1 MNKLIK
7 IEADLHVHSIFSG
20 HAYSTIDELAEE
32 AKNKGL
38 KLIALTDHGPA
49 LPGGT
54 HFNYFNNLKVLP
66 DKIKGVKVLKGIEAN
81 ILNDGSLDLEKRY
94 FRHLDFVAC
103 GIHMNTGYTNT
114 TAKEH
119 TKATINAIKNP
130 LVEMITHPIN
140 LSNMVDIN
148 EIIEA
153 AKEYDVILEINASSH
168 KENKQGRG
176 DKKLTRKLVKLA
188 VDNGNYLALNS
199 DAHYRDMVGDLS
211 NLDPIINDGIITN
224 DDIINSSLDKVIKFL
239 DSKPLTPNQK

>member
-1 MNKLIK
+1 LIK

-38 KLIALTDHGPA
+38 KLLALTDHGPA

-66 DKIKGVKVLKGIEAN
+66 EKIKGVKILKGIEAN
-81 ILNDGSLDLEKRY
+81 ILNDGSLDLAERY
-94 FRHLDFVAC
+94 FEYLDFVAC

-114 TAKEH
+114 TVKEH
-119 TKATINAIKNP
+119 TEATINAIKNP
-130 LVEMITHPIN
+130 LVDMVTHPVN
-140 LSNMVDIN
+140 LSNMVN
-148 EIIEA
+148 LEEVVKA

-168 KENKQGRG
+168 KGNMKGRG
-176 DKKLTRKLVKLA
+176 DPELTKELVKLA
-188 VDNGNYLALNS
+188 VENNNLLALNS

-211 NLDPIINDGIITN
+211 NLDPIINNGMITN
-224 DDIINSSLDKVIKFL
+224 EDIINSSIDKVLAYLDKK
-239 DSKPLTPNQK
+239 N

>member
-1 MNKLIK
+1 MIK

-20 HAYSTIDELAEE
+20 HAYSTIDEIAEE

-66 DKIKGVKVLKGIEAN
+66 DKIKGVKILKGIEAN

-114 TAKEH
+114 TVKEH
-119 TKATINAIKNP
+119 TKATIAAMKNP
-130 LVEMITHPIN
+130 LVDMVTHPIN
-140 LSNMVDIN
+140 LSNMVDLE
-148 EIIEA
+148 EIVKT
-153 AKEYDVILEINASSH
+153 AKEFDVILEVNASSH
-168 KENKQGRG
+168 KSEMKGRG
-176 DKKLTRKLVKLA
+176 DKKLTRKLVKLSLE
-188 VDNGNYLALNS
+188 NGNHLALNS

-211 NLDPIINDGIITN
+211 NLDPIINDGLITN
-224 DDIINSSLDKVIKFL
+224 ENIINSSVNKVLNFL
-239 DSKPLTPNQK
+239 NSKK